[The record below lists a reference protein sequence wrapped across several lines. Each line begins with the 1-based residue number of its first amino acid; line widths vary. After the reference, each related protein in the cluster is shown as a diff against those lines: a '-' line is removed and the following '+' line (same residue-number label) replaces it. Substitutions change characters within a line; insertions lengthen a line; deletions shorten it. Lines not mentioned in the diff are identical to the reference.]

1 MQFDIFFGFSQV
13 EVEGLLPDESVMFA
27 HLVRQVRLA
36 DALGFHTAWFGSAHY
51 SLAEQQNRPDPVLP
65 HFRGEMCLN
74 TDILQLA
81 HLLFPMTERIH
92 LGSAV
97 HNIFCNGGP
106 VALAEAVS
114 TFLTLHAHRPARDR
128 HLYLGLGTGRFDFV
142 NATWGVA
149 PRNTL
154 EQLAWGPLRGL
165 ILAEALE
172 VFLRLIRGEALSSQ
186 DIAPKSLGPEHFR
199 SEADFDAVRGMAP
212 GWPVEIPSFW
222 TFDRL
227 RIVPKQTP
235 LDALRV
241 VLGTH
246 DPKVQVAANRLHPC
260 RVFNLSVTRSEVIEA
275 THTRMAAAFHPEGG
289 PWCRG
294 HMPRTVMVF
303 VDDGP
308 GGRTDRCA
316 RAEAR
321 ARKAMEVYWR
331 AMEGTVDQE
340 KVARGIDNT
349 VHGDPALV
357 AEKMRAR
364 FHPDDTVMC
373 WFDFADHDTERV
385 ETGMRVFWEQVRPRL
400 CGSSHAHA

>member
-1 MQFDIFFGFSQV
+1 MQLDVFFGFSQV
-13 EVEGLLPDESVMFA
+13 EVDGVLPAESTLFNHLL
-27 HLVRQVRLA
+27 RQVLLA
-36 DALGFHTAWFGSAHY
+36 DELGFHTAWFGSAHY
-51 SLAEQQNRPDPVLP
+51 SLADQQDRPDPVLP

-81 HLLFPMTERIH
+81 HLLFPLTRQIH

-97 HNIFCNGGP
+97 HNLFCNGGP

-114 TFLTLHAHRPARDR
+114 TFLTLHALRPARAR
-128 HLYLGLGTGRFDFV
+128 RLYLGLGTGRFDFV
-142 NATWGVA
+142 NAAWGIA
-149 PRNTL
+149 PRNEL
-154 EQLAWGPLRGL
+154 EAAVWGPLRGR
-165 ILAEALE
+165 ILAQGLE
-172 VFLRLIRGEALSSQ
+172 IFLRLLRGEALSSLEVTP
-186 DIAPKSLGPEHFR
+186 IRIGPEHFR
-199 SEADFDAVRGMAP
+199 STESFHQVQSKAP
-212 GWPVEIPSFW
+212 RWPVEVPPFW

-227 RIVPKQTP
+227 RIVPQEAP

-241 VLGTH
+241 ILGTH
-246 DPKVQVAANRLHPC
+246 DPRVQIAANRLHPC
-260 RVFNLSVTRSEVIEA
+260 RVFNLSVTRPEVIEA
-275 THTRMAAAFHPEGG
+275 AHQRMTDAFHPAGG
-289 PWCRG
+289 PWRRRY
-294 HMPRTVMVF
+294 MPRTVMVF

-308 GGRTDRCA
+308 GGSTDRCA

-340 KVARGIDNT
+340 KVARGVDNT

-364 FHPDDTVMC
+364 FHPDDAVMC
-373 WFDFADHDTERV
+373 WFDFADHDSQRV

-400 CGSSHAHA
+400 VEGSHA